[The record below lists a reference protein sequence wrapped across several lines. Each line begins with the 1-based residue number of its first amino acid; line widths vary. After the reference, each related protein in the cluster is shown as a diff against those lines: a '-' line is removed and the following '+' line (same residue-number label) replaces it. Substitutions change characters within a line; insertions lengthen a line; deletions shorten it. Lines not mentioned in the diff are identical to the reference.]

1 MRPPNEPLQITVR
14 DSVYDPDSSEQ
25 RIQVREAS
33 SDYPLYRVFLYL
45 EGPDLPFVNQVTY
58 TLHPTFDPRD
68 RPVLRSLANT
78 SCKLEIWTWGLFD
91 VTVEIEDRR
100 GFRFQLQHPL
110 SYADELQK
118 APPEHFETIGQ

>member
-1 MRPPNEPLQITVR
+1 MHLSNEPLQIAVR

-45 EGPDLPFVNQVTY
+45 EGPDLPFVSQAIY
-58 TLHPTFDPRD
+58 LLHPTFEPPE
-68 RPVLRSLANT
+68 RPVLRSLANP
-78 SCKLEIWTWGLFD
+78 SCKLELWTWGLFD
-91 VTVEIEDRR
+91 VMVEIEDRR

-110 SYADELQK
+110 SYADELQT
-118 APPEHFETIGQ
+118 APPERFETIGK

>member
-1 MRPPNEPLQITVR
+1 MRPANEPLQIAVR

-45 EGPDLPFVNQVTY
+45 EGPDLPFVTQAIY
-58 TLHPTFDPRD
+58 RLHPTFDPPE
-68 RPVLRSLANT
+68 RPVLRSLGNP

-91 VTVEIEDRR
+91 VAVEIEDRR

-110 SYADELQK
+110 AYGGDLEK
-118 APPEHFETIGQ
+118 APPEHFETIGK